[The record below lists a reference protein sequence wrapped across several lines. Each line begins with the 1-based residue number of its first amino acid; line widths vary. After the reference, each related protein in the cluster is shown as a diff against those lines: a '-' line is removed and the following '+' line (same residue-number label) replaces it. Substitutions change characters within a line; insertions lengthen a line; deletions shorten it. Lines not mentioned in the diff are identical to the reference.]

1 MKTTMKYLGLVIV
14 LIALTFTSCSKDGE
28 IGPMGPAGQDGI
40 NGTDGQDGNAN
51 VRTFSYDLTN
61 FSGDSHDQ
69 RIPELTQ
76 EVLDNDVILGYLK
89 SSRVYYPIPTTT
101 ILLVGQE
108 VDVNVEVI
116 PNFYGIEFHDSE
128 TTNNRI
134 LPKGTLSSL
143 KIVIIKSSSNTAG
156 KTAIMGVLS
165 KLKTE
170 GIDINDYYAVMDYFG
185 LDY

>member
-28 IGPMGPAGQDGI
+28 IGPMGPAGQDG
-40 NGTDGQDGNAN
+40 NAN
-51 VRTFSYDLTN
+51 VRTLTYDLTN

-89 SSRVYYPIPTTT
+89 TSIVYYPIPTTT
-101 ILLVGQE
+101 IRLGGQE
-108 VDVNVEVI
+108 VDINVEVT
-116 PNFYGIEFHDSE
+116 PNLYTIEFHDSE
-128 TTNNRI
+128 TTNNRP
-134 LPKGTLSSL
+134 LTRGTLSSL

-156 KTAIMGVLS
+156 KIATLGILS
-165 KLKTE
+165 KLKSE
-170 GIDINDYYAVMDYFG
+170 GIDFNDYYAVMDYFG
-185 LDY
+185 LEY